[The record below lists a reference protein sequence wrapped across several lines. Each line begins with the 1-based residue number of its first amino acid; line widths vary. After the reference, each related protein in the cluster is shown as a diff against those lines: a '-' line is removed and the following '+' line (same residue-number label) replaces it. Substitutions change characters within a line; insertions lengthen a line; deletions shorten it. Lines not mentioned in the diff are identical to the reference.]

1 MAVDDGVKIDITTG
15 RGNDTAQVPHNRQEN
30 GGDALKTPKNRKYI
44 TVTVSILAA
53 KIVLF

>member
-30 GGDALKTPKNRKYI
+30 GGHALKTPKNRKYI